1 MGRRRASVAREVR
14 LTALENGP
22 HNAGALRREPAPRLD
37 AKAQSLLREL
47 SRALLEAISESS
59 AVADSLR
66 RLHRQGFTLHLV
78 LDCRRDESVRGSAT
92 GPGNGTAGAE
102 AAFRIDADDLAFL
115 RSIGI
120 DPTRRRRRRSTTP

>member
-1 MGRRRASVAREVR
+1 
-14 LTALENGP
+14 
-22 HNAGALRREPAPRLD
+22 LRREPAPRLD

-47 SRALLEAISESS
+47 SRALLDAISESS

-78 LDCRRDESVRGSAT
+78 LDCQRDGSGRAAA
-92 GPGNGTAGAE
+92 GEPEGGTAGAE
-102 AAFRIDADDLAFL
+102 AAFRIDAGDLAFL